1 MVFINYI
8 CIYSKNI
15 GNKMN
20 KKIAEK
26 TVRVAQMSS
35 MILDAQLRELK
46 DVLDET
52 EFKELSKRFA
62 KPMGY
67 IYYEILAPIWDEY
80 SELLPDKLGDSYKI
94 NDEMYHEVQLL
105 VKKYA

>member
-1 MVFINYI
+1 
-8 CIYSKNI
+8 
-15 GNKMN
+15 MN
-20 KKIAEK
+20 KKMAKK
-26 TVRVAQMSS
+26 TACVVQISS

-80 SELLPDKLGDSYKI
+80 PELLPEKLGGSYKI
-94 NDEMYHEVQLL
+94 NDDMYHEMQLL

>member
-1 MVFINYI
+1 MA
-8 CIYSKNI
+8 
-15 GNKMN
+15 
-20 KKIAEK
+20 KKTACVVQI
-26 TVRVAQMSS
+26 SS

-67 IYYEILAPIWDEY
+67 IYGNL
-80 SELLPDKLGDSYKI
+80 
-94 NDEMYHEVQLL
+94 
-105 VKKYA
+105 